1 MMNIITTNE
10 SVLIALNKRTLLN
23 IVHTQNLLSESFGEI
38 LKHYDL
44 SSEQYNVLA
53 ILEDQ
58 KGKATNMC
66 DIQEKMISKTSNTT
80 RLVDKLLLKGYVT
93 REVCSKNR
101 RKIDV
106 FITKSGLEIMKDLKP
121 KIEIFEE
128 KLSHKLTVREFKNLN
143 FLLEKYRVA

>member
-1 MMNIITTNE
+1 MMNTVTTNE
-10 SVLIALNKRTLLN
+10 SVLIALNKKTLLN
-23 IVHTQNLLSESFGEI
+23 ILHTQNLLSESFGEI
-38 LKHYDL
+38 LKQYHL
-44 SSEQYNVLA
+44 SPEQYNVMA
-53 ILEDQ
+53 ILQDQ
-58 KGKATNMC
+58 NGKATNMC

-80 RLVDKLLLKGYVT
+80 RLVDKLLLKGFVT

-128 KLSHKLTVREFKNLN
+128 KLSHKLTVREFQNLN
-143 FLLEKYRVA
+143 FLLEKYHIA

>member
-1 MMNIITTNE
+1 MMNTIATNE

-23 IVHTQNLLSESFGEI
+23 ILHTQNLLSEGFGEI
-38 LKHYDL
+38 LKQYHL
-44 SSEQYNVLA
+44 SSEQYNVMA
-53 ILEDQ
+53 ILQDQ
-58 KGKATNMC
+58 NGKATNMC

-80 RLVDKLLLKGYVT
+80 RLVDKLLLKGFVT

-121 KIEIFEE
+121 KMEILEE
-128 KLSHKLTVREFKNLN
+128 KLSHKLTVREFQNLN
-143 FLLEKYRVA
+143 FLLEKYHIA

>member
-1 MMNIITTNE
+1 MMNTIATNE

-23 IVHTQNLLSESFGEI
+23 IVYTQNLLSERFGEI
-38 LKHYDL
+38 LKRYDL

-58 KGKATNMC
+58 NGKATNMC

-101 RKIDV
+101 RKIDI
-106 FITKSGLEIMKDLKP
+106 FITKSGLETMKSLKP

-128 KLSHKLTVREFKNLN
+128 KLSHKLTVQRIQKP
-143 FLLEKYRVA
+143 